1 MFISLPTPGYI
12 WWTFEFWGLALHLQH
27 LVQSEFLFFM
37 LVIRFLYL
45 HQCYWPW
52 LHIWKS
58 PEELYLFIY
67 LFACGILAPWPGIK
81 PVFTALEEYTLN
93 HWTVREI
100 PQGALEMSDAQEQ
113 PLKILKVVWGEDGH
127 WLFLTNC
134 LGNSLVHLGLIITAL
149 CKGLRSWWMSWL
161 VDTVS
166 VSCCCVRQL
175 QKSHNNKHHLFMHL
189 WGRLGSPN
197 DSDMVGWVRLQA
209 MGLVYLGFTWRSFL
223 WDPQVTWG
231 KFSSWQW

>member
-1 MFISLPTPGYI
+1 MN
-12 WWTFEFWGLALHLQH
+12 FWILRTGFTLAAPSTKWVLVLHVSDKIFVSTSVLLTLAAH
-27 LVQSEFLFFM
+27 LK
-37 LVIRFLYL
+37 IT
-45 HQCYWPW
+45 WGA
-52 LHIWKS
+52 
-58 PEELYLFIY
+58 LFIY
-67 LFACGILAPWPGIK
+67 LFFSCGILAPWPGIK
-81 PVFTALEEYTLN
+81 PVFTALEEYTLK

-197 DSDMVGWVRLQA
+197 DSDMVGWGRLQP